1 MRVSWERDELVL
13 IVVGSRWKN
22 LDDLETL
29 YLEYPDLR
37 PEYPDRMLQSLFLQ
51 QNTPD
56 QSHRIARES
65 RDNSSL
71 TSSMHQCK
79 NVCTGIPI
87 YIMGLSL
94 GINDAVSEAN
104 RKPLFI
110 SLI

>member
-13 IVVGSRWKN
+13 MVVGPRWKN

-29 YLEYPDLR
+29 CPEYSGLRLEYPGR
-37 PEYPDRMLQSLFLQ
+37 VSQALFLQ

-56 QSHRIARES
+56 QRHRIARES

-79 NVCTGIPI
+79 NVCTGSPI